1 MTITQ
6 VPLTVL
12 NSLMHVAVK
21 GGVTL
26 ASLPPD
32 SKVMGVVV
40 KPEFSY
46 VVDNV
51 WIYINPI
58 KPADKYDLF
67 LIIGNKENVD
77 EYVTNQKRGKVFS
90 KLLDEYGDD
99 EIRQWSE
106 ERLNTEM
113 SKLLSV

>member
-51 WIYINPI
+51 WIHINPI

>member
-40 KPEFSY
+40 RPEFSY

-51 WIYINPI
+51 WIHINPT

-67 LIIGNKENVD
+67 LIIGSKDDDD
-77 EYVTNQKRGKVFS
+77 EYVTNQKRGKAYM
-90 KLLDEYGDD
+90 KLLDEYGDT
-99 EIRQWSE
+99 EIRQWNE
-106 ERLNTEM
+106 ERLETEM